1 MTTSEHGRSAQRAH
15 TLRLILGDQL
25 HPDGSINPDTYA
37 SIAPAYARIEKLE
50 PYLEGARQV
59 SDVAILTAEY
69 FHPVG
74 ARNNHSDDGAAQTV
88 TLVYPAEAEISDMKV
103 SVLTPVG
110 AALIGMVAGQSIA
123 WTDRSERRR
132 ELTVIA
138 VA

>member
-1 MTTSEHGRSAQRAH
+1 MTYEQPKRGLPPITIAAADHERLTAVAEAAARRDQDAAEELLFELDRAE
-15 TLRLILGDQL
+15 IV
-25 HPDGSINPDTYA
+25 PDGAVPGGVVRMGSKVTF
-37 SIAPAYARIEKLE
+37 R
-50 PYLEGARQV
+50 
-59 SDVAILTAEY
+59 
-69 FHPVG
+69 
-74 ARNNHSDDGAAQTV
+74 SDDSAAQTV

-110 AALIGMVAGQSIA
+110 AALIGMVAGETIA